1 MAEVVNKKFH
11 RLLLLG
17 LDKNDPNYLARK
29 YYLDSQRELDFDS
42 IKTMVEKKNVPVQRE
57 LFMTFVKSRS
67 CF

>member
-1 MAEVVNKKFH
+1 MTEVVNKKFH

-42 IKTMVEKKNVPVQRE
+42 IKTMVEEKNVPVQRE
-57 LFMTFVKSRS
+57 LFMTFVKNRS

>member
-1 MAEVVNKKFH
+1 MTEVVNKKFH

-42 IKTMVEKKNVPVQRE
+42 IKTMVEKK
-57 LFMTFVKSRS
+57 KRS
-67 CF
+67 GAKRAFHDFCKK